1 MLSESGLMVVRQ
13 QRIPRLGGQV
23 AVIVIA
29 KV

>member
-1 MLSESGLMVVRQ
+1 MLSTAGLKVVKER
-13 QRIPRLGGQV
+13 RISRLGGQV